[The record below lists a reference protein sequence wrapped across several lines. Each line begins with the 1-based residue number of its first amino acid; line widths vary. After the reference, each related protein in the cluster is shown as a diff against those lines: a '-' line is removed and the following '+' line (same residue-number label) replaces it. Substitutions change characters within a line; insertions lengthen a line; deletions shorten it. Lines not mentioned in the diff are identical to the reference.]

1 MSQFLTNGKVRI
13 GLAVFGAFLLIALI
27 GSWLVSSVLGTD
39 PHRIDYDALGAAPGG
54 EHLLG
59 TTTSGQDVLAQLI
72 TGCRGSVAV
81 GLLSGVLAVGVAALV
96 GVTGGFIGGRTDQML
111 TAVTNIFATL
121 PSFPL
126 MLIVAGYMA
135 NVGPVAIA
143 LLIGLFEWPVC
154 ARYLRAQTL
163 SLRGRDFVQALR
175 MVGESRWRMV
185 LVEIMPHLTGIL
197 SSLFLRAV
205 VTGVFTEAGLRFLG
219 IGGGDSVT
227 WGTMIAFAQ
236 QQEGVVR
243 GMWWWFAPPGLFI
256 ALLGTATALVNFG
269 LDEIGNPVLRHSSR
283 AAVRRAT
290 AHMAARRDRTNTVE
304 VAS

>member
-1 MSQFLTNGKVRI
+1 MRQFLTHGKVRV
-13 GLAVFGAFLLIALI
+13 GLAVFGVFLLIALI
-27 GSWLVSSVLGTD
+27 GPWLVSTALGTD
-39 PHRIDYDALGAAPGG
+39 PHRIDYDALGASPGG
-54 EHLLG
+54 DHLLG

-72 TGCRGSVAV
+72 TGCRGSVVV
-81 GLLSGVLAVGVAALV
+81 GLLSGVIAVGVAALV
-96 GVTGGFIGGRTDQML
+96 GVSGGFLGGRTDQGL
-111 TAVTNIFATL
+111 TAITNIFATL

-126 MLIVAGYMA
+126 MLIVAGYMT
-135 NVGPVAIA
+135 NVGSVAIA
-143 LLIGLFEWPVC
+143 LLIGLFEWPAC

-175 MVGESRWRMV
+175 MVGESRRRLV
-185 LVEIMPHLTGIL
+185 FVEIMPHLTGVL

-205 VTGVFTEAGLRFLG
+205 VTGVFAEAGLRFLG
-219 IGGGDSVT
+219 IGGGDGVT
-227 WGTMIAFAQ
+227 WGTMIANAQ

-243 GMWWWFAPPGLFI
+243 GLWWWFAPPGLFI

-283 AAVRRAT
+283 ASIRRAR
-290 AHMAARRDRTNTVE
+290 AHLAARRNRTAPAE

>member
-1 MSQFLTNGKVRI
+1 MRQFLTNGKVRV
-13 GLAVFGAFLLIALI
+13 GLVILGGFLLLALV
-27 GSWLVSSVLGTD
+27 GPWLVSSVLGTD
-39 PHRIDYDALGAAPGG
+39 PHRIDYDALGVGPGAD
-54 EHLLG
+54 HLLG
-59 TTTSGQDVLAQLI
+59 TTSSGQDVLAQLL
-72 TGCRGSVAV
+72 TGCRGSVEV
-81 GLLSGVLAVGVAALV
+81 GLLSGVLAVGVAALI
-96 GVTGGFIGGRTDQML
+96 GVTGGFLGGRTDQLL

-121 PSFPL
+121 PSLPL
-126 MLIVAGYMA
+126 MLIVAGYMTR
-135 NVGPVAIA
+135 VDSVVIA

-185 LVEIMPHLTGIL
+185 LVEIMPHLSGVL

-205 VTGVFTEAGLRFLG
+205 VTGVFAEAGLRFLG

-236 QQEGVVR
+236 QQDGVLR
-243 GMWWWFAPPGLFI
+243 GMWWWFVPPGLFI

-269 LDEIGNPVLRHSSR
+269 LDEIGNPVLRHSGR
-283 AAVRRAT
+283 AAIRRAR
-290 AHMAARRDRTNTVE
+290 AHLAARRDRTNTVE
-304 VAS
+304 VTS